1 MRSVGVALLVLFMFL
16 GLLLTN
22 ILIAQLAKR
31 FDECWEAQ
39 EVNYMYI
46 RVQRLLDAEYLPALP
61 PPFTLLSWP
70 FWTWHLVRW
79 LPEKLAKPM
88 LVNPHTAT
96 FMQGRM
102 EGRQGEQRISGFV
115 IWKDSVT
122 TLRTRRSV
130 SPSQPGRVRGVGL
143 TVGVPV
149 AGHVP
154 GCGGGR
160 SRVRRA
166 ARGRGARQCVC
177 VHAARVVRGM

>member
-1 MRSVGVALLVLFMFL
+1 MLAAFAQLSSSIITLLEFIVNGEGTFSCVVETDGGEYLRSVGVALLVLFMFL

-70 FWTWHLVRW
+70 FWTWNLLRW
-79 LPEKLAKPM
+79 LPAKLAKPQ
-88 LVNPHTAT
+88 LVTPHTAT
-96 FMQGRM
+96 FMQGRLAN
-102 EGRQGEQRISGFV
+102 RQGTRDVTSGFV

-122 TLRTRRSV
+122 V
-130 SPSQPGRVRGVGL
+130 AASQP
-143 TVGVPV
+143 T
-149 AGHVP
+149 
-154 GCGGGR
+154 
-160 SRVRRA
+160 
-166 ARGRGARQCVC
+166 
-177 VHAARVVRGM
+177 